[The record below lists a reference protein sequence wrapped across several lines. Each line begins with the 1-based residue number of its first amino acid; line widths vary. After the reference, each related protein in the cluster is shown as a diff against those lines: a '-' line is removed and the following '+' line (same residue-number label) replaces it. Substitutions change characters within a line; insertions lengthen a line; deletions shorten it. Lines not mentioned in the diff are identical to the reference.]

1 MLLVLTW
8 LRAGEYFIG
17 SGSVALYL
25 LTIIP
30 HEILHA
36 LCYKGDVYLYQNL
49 GRGMVFVSG
58 AERMS
63 KGTKTPWHTTTKKIP
78 SGISPGTGSI
88 LRVHSK
94 WTTNP
99 VPGVHLQ
106 NGPLTPSPWT
116 IIGSSGF
123 RSVRRTCRFRRC
135 YRRLDRCRGCL
146 FEGAVR
152 VLR

>member
-116 IIGSSGF
+116 II
-123 RSVRRTCRFRRC
+123 
-135 YRRLDRCRGCL
+135 
-146 FEGAVR
+146 A
-152 VLR
+152 